1 MKLLAICGSPREH
14 GNTEHY
20 LNTVLEEAR
29 KLGAETSLIWLGD
42 KNIQGCKGCYGCVK
56 AKHCVTEDDFQEV
69 FSAMARSDGILLGS
83 PVHHSSVTSEMKAL
97 LDRAGFS
104 GRWAVNE
111 MQAKDNNYEWKGCIF
126 SGKVV
131 APVTVARRAGHNFA
145 FAQLLLW
152 AACVDC
158 IIVGNTYWNVGL
170 AGKGGAMDAAEDK
183 EGVDIMKGLAR
194 RMVGTISALNQY
206 KGA

>member
-1 MKLLAICGSPREH
+1 
-14 GNTEHY
+14 
-20 LNTVLEEAR
+20 
-29 KLGAETSLIWLGD
+29 
-42 KNIQGCKGCYGCVK
+42 
-56 AKHCVTEDDFQEV
+56 
-69 FSAMARSDGILLGS
+69 MARSDGILLGS

-152 AACVDC
+152 AP
-158 IIVGNTYWNVGL
+158 
-170 AGKGGAMDAAEDK
+170 
-183 EGVDIMKGLAR
+183 
-194 RMVGTISALNQY
+194 ALT
-206 KGA
+206 AL